1 MQLKVKAKYIFDR
14 FVAVGSPEAVNV
26 DSQARLIVESGLENT
41 SSDLFDLA
49 QKQVFTLMKLDCYPR
64 FLKSDLY
71 KECLHLEQQGK
82 PLPFQFD
89 SKRDEFDFSLKQDN
103 SNKNSNKINE
113 KKNKTKKKSIF
124 SWPKTKKS
132 YKVQEEKREIKFK
145 TKKQRPNSVYNCAKS
160 GQFSSSDLSGSQSS
174 LNEPKDVLRQKF
186 KVATLE
192 TDKPSTSIKDSFNMK
207 NQNQNQNQCDQSIS
221 SSSIKSKSH
230 FESPIHTLK
239 AISKPSSPVSSCSP
253 GHCNRENCHF
263 SMVILP
269 DRSTAMVKTHN
280 YDEKIGHFIGNL
292 LEKRKLNCSSFEV
305 YATGTEKVI

>member
-1 MQLKVKAKYIFDR
+1 
-14 FVAVGSPEAVNV
+14 
-26 DSQARLIVESGLENT
+26 
-41 SSDLFDLA
+41 
-49 QKQVFTLMKLDCYPR
+49 MKLDCYPR

-89 SKRDEFDFSLKQDN
+89 SKKDEFDFSFKQDDSSHSFY
-103 SNKNSNKINE
+103 SNKNSNKMNE

-145 TKKQRPNSVYNCAKS
+145 TKKQRSNSVYNCAKS

-174 LNEPKDVLRQKF
+174 LNEPKDLLRQKL
-186 KVATLE
+186 KIATLE
-192 TDKPSTSIKDSFNMK
+192 TDKPSIKDSFNV
-207 NQNQNQNQCDQSIS
+207 QNQNQNQCDQSIS

-239 AISKPSSPVSSCSP
+239 AISKPSSPSLPSLPVSSPVSSCSP